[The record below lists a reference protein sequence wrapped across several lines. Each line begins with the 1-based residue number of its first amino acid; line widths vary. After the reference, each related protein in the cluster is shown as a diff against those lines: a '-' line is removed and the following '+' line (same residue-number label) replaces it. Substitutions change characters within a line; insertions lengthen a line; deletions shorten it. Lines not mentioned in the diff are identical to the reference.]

1 MKNTRIRKIGNIAQ
15 ATLQRLGYKFRKQLY
30 YVAPEANWSIDWDA
44 HYITNGVSEQSD
56 LKAQVVSD
64 PRWLVGQLVHYGSL
78 WAFLGNLKGS
88 QLSNNTNVVTV
99 FHGNP
104 DDERLGFA
112 EPFQKLMD
120 HQASIHR
127 LVVSNRI
134 MEQRF
139 LALGF
144 AEERI
149 ARVPLGVDLSVFRP
163 GTMEERRT
171 LRQRLSIPDDAFCIG
186 SFHKDG
192 DGWEEGLNPKLVKGP
207 DVLLKTIDKL
217 RKKQKVHVLLTAPAR
232 GYVIKGLE
240 DMGVSYTHRLVE
252 RYQDLA
258 SYYHALDVYLVPSRE
273 EGGPKGILESLASG
287 VPLVSTKVGLA
298 PDVIEHGKNGLLAE
312 SEDASGLAKNIAFV
326 KNNPEK
332 AEGFAAAGLESIK
345 PYDWKE
351 IAAMYYQK
359 VYKGLL

>member
-1 MKNTRIRKIGNIAQ
+1 MKNTRIQKIGTIAR
-15 ATLQRLGYKFRKQLY
+15 ATLQTLGYRFRKQLY

-44 HYITNGVSEQSD
+44 HYITNGVSEQFD

-64 PRWLVGQLVHYGSL
+64 PRWLVGQIVHYGSL

-88 QLSNNTNVVTV
+88 QLRNNTNVVTV

-104 DDERLGFA
+104 DDKRLGFS
-112 EPFQKLMD
+112 EPFQKLMN

-134 MEQRF
+134 MAERF
-139 LALGF
+139 LGLGF

-149 ARVPLGVDLSVFRP
+149 VRVPLGVDLSIFRP
-163 GTMEERRT
+163 GTMEERSA
-171 LRQRLSIPDDAFCIG
+171 LRQRLGIPEDAFCIG

-192 DGWEEGLNPKLVKGP
+192 DGWEEGNSPKLVKGP

-217 RKKQKVHVLLTAPAR
+217 RKKHNVHVLLTAPAR
-232 GYVIKGLE
+232 GYVTKGLE
-240 DMGVSYTHRLVE
+240 EMGVSYTHRLVE

-258 SYYHALDVYLVPSRE
+258 SYYHALDAYVVPSRE
-273 EGGPKGILESLASG
+273 EGGPKGVLEALASG

-298 PDVIEHGKNGLLAE
+298 PDIIEDGKNGLLSE
-312 SEDASGLAKNIAFV
+312 SEDASGLAKNLALV
-326 KNNPEK
+326 KEHPEK
-332 AEGFAAAGLESIK
+332 AERIAKAGLESIK
-345 PYDWKE
+345 PYDWMK
-351 IAAMYYQK
+351 IASMYYQK
-359 VYKGLL
+359 VYEGLR